1 MSVSGPGLTPG
12 PGRGAALFLV
22 FLALIPASLFAGPR
36 SDELTV
42 KRRATMAYF
51 GTFTQIVVF
60 ADFSRRGAPQN
71 WENCWNETKALL
83 EDLETKFSSEIP
95 KGDIGRFNALNAGGS
110 VAVAEE
116 TAELFRLAREI
127 NEMSG
132 GAFNPAVHLLT
143 DLWGFTPR
151 FNLPVQSRPVMP
163 YDRPGGPSSA
173 LPDDRY
179 LNAFT
184 RLADFSRCVLTTDGE
199 GRFVLSKTGSDEFV
213 DGQRY
218 SLKIDF
224 GAIGKG
230 YAAEKV
236 AELLYRYGYR
246 YGMVN
251 IGSSSFRLLER
262 YAEADRAPAENPFGA
277 DLWPVNVRSP
287 FDREETYLTAYGKN
301 EGIST
306 SGTYERFYTIDN
318 RRYSHI
324 IDGETGYPSAGEILS
339 ATVIGGDAA
348 RDDALTTALCVMS
361 AEEGRR
367 FMEAYLEDRQV
378 LLILADGS
386 LISNTGR
393 YRLYP

>member
-1 MSVSGPGLTPG
+1 MRERLFKPEPL
-12 PGRGAALFLV
+12 PGRGALAALFFVL
-22 FLALIPASLFAGPR
+22 LASVPASLFGRPQ
-36 SDELTV
+36 SEVTV
-42 KRRATMAYF
+42 RRRTTTGYF

-60 ADFSRRGAPQN
+60 ADFSGAGALQN

-83 EDLETKFSSEIP
+83 EDLETKLSSEIP
-95 KGDIGRFNALNAGGS
+95 EGDIGRFNALNAGSGI
-110 VAVAEE
+110 AITDE
-116 TAELFRLAREI
+116 TAEVFRLAGEM
-127 NEMSG
+127 NELTG
-132 GAFNPAVHLLT
+132 GAFNPAVYLLT

-151 FNLPVQSRPVMP
+151 FSLPAQSRLVMP

-173 LPDDRY
+173 LPEEQY
-179 LNAFT
+179 IGAFT
-184 RLADFSRCVLTTDGE
+184 RLADFSRCVLGGEE
-199 GRFVLSKTGSDEFV
+199 GRFVLSKTGPDEFV

-236 AELLYRYGYR
+236 AELLRAYGYR

-262 YAEADRAPAENPFGA
+262 YVEEDNQEDNSFGA
-277 DLWPVNVRSP
+277 DLWPVNIRSP
-287 FDREETYLTAYGKN
+287 FDRNEKYLTAYGKD

-306 SGTYERFYTIDN
+306 SGSYDRFYTIDG

-324 IDGETGYPSAGEILS
+324 IDGKTGYPSGGEIIS

-348 RDDALTTALCVMS
+348 RNDALTTALCVMP
-361 AEEGRR
+361 AGEARRVMEEYLGDRR
-367 FMEAYLEDRQV
+367 V
-378 LLILADGS
+378 ILILSGGGF
-386 LISNTGR
+386 ISNTAMYHR
-393 YRLYP
+393 NP